1 MFNPIQVANIYIK
14 IANSEKEGTITNL
27 KLNKLLYYAQG
38 WSLARLGR
46 PLFAEDILAWQW
58 GPIVP
63 SVYRT
68 FSVCGKD
75 PIASASELANET
87 EITGDDLQLLLDVY
101 RYYGRY
107 SASTLVE
114 MTHQEGTPWQ
124 KAYNGS
130 HSTIIPKE
138 EIREYFVNESP
149 LRTFEMP
156 ILTATIGREGENG
169 ITVLP
174 ADDDG
179 DDDYE

>member
-1 MFNPIQVANIYIK
+1 MFNPIQVANIYIE
-14 IANSEKEGTITNL
+14 IANSEKEGSITNL

-38 WSLARLGR
+38 WSLARLGH
-46 PLFAEDILAWQW
+46 PLFAEDILAWQL

-75 PIASASELANET
+75 PIASVSELANEA
-87 EITGDDLQLLLDVY
+87 EITGDELQLLIDVY

-114 MTHQEGTPWQ
+114 MTHQEGTPWH
-124 KAYNGS
+124 KAYNGA
-130 HSTIIPKE
+130 HSTIIPKDD
-138 EIREYFVNESP
+138 IRDYFLKESP
-149 LRTFEMP
+149 LYTFEMP
-156 ILTATIGREGENG
+156 KLSATIGHE
-169 ITVLP
+169 
-174 ADDDG
+174 DDR